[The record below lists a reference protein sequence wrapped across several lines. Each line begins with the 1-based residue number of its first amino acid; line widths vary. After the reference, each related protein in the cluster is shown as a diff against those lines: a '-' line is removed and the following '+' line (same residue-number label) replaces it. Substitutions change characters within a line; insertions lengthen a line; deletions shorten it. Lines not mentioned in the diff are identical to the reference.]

1 MKKKFEK
8 VYQFKVT
15 LEDTKPPIWRRIQ
28 VPETY
33 TFWDLHVDIQDAM
46 GWTDSHL
53 HEFEIK
59 NPADGEKVRI
69 GIPNEDYGDE
79 VIPDWKRN
87 ISDFF
92 SEKNPKAYYIYDF
105 GDSWEHLIQLE
116 KILVKEKNVDYPICI
131 DGRRACPPEDS
142 GGVWGYEEFLKAI
155 RNPKHTEHKE
165 MLEWIGGEYDPEHF
179 DVKEVKFIDPDKR
192 RRDALG

>member
-15 LEDTKPPIWRRIQ
+15 LMGTKPPIWRRIQ

-33 TFWDLHVDIQDAM
+33 TFWDLHVAIQNAM

-59 NPADGEKVRI
+59 DPVDGEKIRI
-69 GIPNEDYGDE
+69 GIPDEDYGDE

-87 ISDFF
+87 ISKFF
-92 SEKNPKAYYIYDF
+92 SEKNPRAYYIYDF

-116 KILVKEKNVDYPICI
+116 KVQIKEKNIDYPRCI
-131 DGRRACPPEDS
+131 DGKSACPPEDC
-142 GGVWGYEEFLKAI
+142 GGVWGYEEFIKAI
-155 RNPKHTEHKE
+155 QDPKHKEHEE
-165 MLEWIGGEYDPEHF
+165 MLEWIGGKFDPEHF
-179 DVKEVKFIDPDKR
+179 DVKEVKFVDPDKH